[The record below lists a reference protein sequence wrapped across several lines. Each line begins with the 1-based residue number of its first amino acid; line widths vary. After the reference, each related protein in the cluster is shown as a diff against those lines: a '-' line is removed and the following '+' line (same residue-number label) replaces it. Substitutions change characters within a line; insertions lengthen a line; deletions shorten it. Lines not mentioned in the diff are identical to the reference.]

1 MLKKSVLIAAS
12 AGAMTLA
19 TWSAHAGDPEAG
31 ENQWRQCRS
40 CHMIT
45 APDGDV
51 IQRGGRVGPNLY
63 GIIGQQAGTVEGFR
77 YSDELVAAGN
87 DGLVWDRES
96 FTAYVEDPT
105 GFIRE
110 HTGDSRARSPMN
122 FQMRS
127 GAEDMYAYLATF
139 SD

>member
-1 MLKKSVLIAAS
+1 MTKKIALIAAS
-12 AGAMTLA
+12 AASMTLA
-19 TWSAHAGDPEAG
+19 GWAAHAGDPAAG
-31 ENQWRQCRS
+31 ETQFRQCRA

-63 GIIGQQAGTVEGFR
+63 GIIGAQAGAVEGFR

-87 DGLVWDRES
+87 DGLVWDREN
-96 FTAYVEDPT
+96 FIAYVEDPT
-105 GFIRE
+105 GFMRE
-110 HTGDSRARSPMN
+110 FTGDARARSPMN

-127 GAEDMYAYLATF
+127 GADDMYAYLATF

>member
-1 MLKKSVLIAAS
+1 MFKKSALMAAS
-12 AGAMTLA
+12 AASMTLA
-19 TWSAHAGDPEAG
+19 GWAAYAGDPEAG
-31 ENQWRQCRS
+31 EVQWRQCRA

-63 GIIGQQAGTVEGFR
+63 GIIGQQAGTVDGFR
-77 YSDELVAAGN
+77 YSDELVQAGN
-87 DGLVWDRES
+87 DGLVWDEGH
-96 FTAYVEDPT
+96 FIAYVEDPT

-110 HTGDSRARSPMN
+110 FTGDPRARSPMN

-127 GAEDMYAYLATF
+127 GAQDMFAYLETF
-139 SD
+139 SN

>member
-1 MLKKSVLIAAS
+1 MFKKSALMAVSAAS
-12 AGAMTLA
+12 MTLA
-19 TWSAHAGDPEAG
+19 GWAAYAGDPEAG
-31 ENQWRQCRS
+31 EAQWRQCRS

-63 GIIGQQAGTVEGFR
+63 GIIGQQAGAVDGFR
-77 YSDELVAAGN
+77 YSAELVQAGN
-87 DGLVWDRES
+87 DGLVWDEES
-96 FTAYVEDPT
+96 FVAYVEDPT

-110 HTGDSRARSPMN
+110 FTGDSSARSPMN